1 MKFQRGSIFK
11 PEKNHYKYAGILMM
25 VGCLQ
30 YMLAVNISEA
40 MFPGYSIAVNTLS
53 DLGGALPLMQPSALI
68 FNVSSIILGIL
79 IIAAVY
85 LILKSGGCRLF
96 SSCALIFGVSVAALG
111 IFPEYVTTIHT
122 SFSLIAFLFG
132 FFALIFS
139 YRLGIN
145 IPMTVISM
153 VLGLVVLIIFLSP
166 FIYGMGM
173 NNPFIAVFGRGGS
186 ERLIVYPVILYL
198 TALGG
203 YLTSRGQDWVKIRF
217 TEGYW

>member
-11 PEKNHYKYAGILMM
+11 PEHNRYKYAGILLL

-30 YMLAVNISEA
+30 YLLAVNISEA
-40 MFPGYSIAVNTLS
+40 MYPGYSIAVNSLS
-53 DLGGALPLMQPSALI
+53 DLGGTLPLVEPSAII
-68 FNVSSIILGIL
+68 FNVSTIILGVM

-96 SSCALIFGVSVAALG
+96 SSCAIIFGISMAALG
-111 IFPEYVTTIHT
+111 IFPEYTGATHV
-122 SFSLIAFLFG
+122 FFALIAFLFG
-132 FFALIFS
+132 FFSLIFS

-153 VLGLVVLIIFLSP
+153 VLGLIVIIIIIST
-166 FIYGMGM
+166 FIYGMGA
-173 NNPFIAVFGRGGS
+173 NNPFVLYLGRGGS
-186 ERLIVYPVILYL
+186 ERLIVYPIILYL

-203 YLTSRGQDWVKIRF
+203 YLASRGEDWVKIRF

>member
-11 PEKNHYKYAGILMM
+11 PEHNHYKYAGILLL

-30 YMLAVNISEA
+30 YLLAVNISEA
-40 MFPGYSIAVNTLS
+40 MYPGYNIAVNTLS
-53 DLGGALPLMQPSALI
+53 DLGGTLPLVEPSAMV
-68 FNVSSIILGIL
+68 FNFSNIILGIL
-79 IIAAVY
+79 IIGSVY

-96 SSCALIFGVSVAALG
+96 SSCALVFGVSMAALG
-111 IFPEYVTTIHT
+111 IFPEYTGATHIFFALT
-122 SFSLIAFLFG
+122 AFIFG

-153 VLGLVVLIIFLSP
+153 VLGLIVLIIFITP
-166 FIYGMGM
+166 FIYGMGN
-173 NNPFIAVFGRGGS
+173 NNPFILYLGRGGS
-186 ERLIVYPVILYL
+186 ERLIVYPVLLYL

-203 YLTSRGQDWVKIRF
+203 YLASRGQDWVKIRF